1 MNVIKSGGGYRLIA
15 ELIPRGVI
23 AVVDSSDVVKIV
35 SRRLVARDREMR
47 MGVDMSTLLNSQAYV
62 MRICLGLVRGS

>member
-1 MNVIKSGGGYRLIA
+1 
-15 ELIPRGVI
+15 
-23 AVVDSSDVVKIV
+23 VVDSSDVVKIV
-35 SRRLVARDREMR
+35 SRRLVARDREVR